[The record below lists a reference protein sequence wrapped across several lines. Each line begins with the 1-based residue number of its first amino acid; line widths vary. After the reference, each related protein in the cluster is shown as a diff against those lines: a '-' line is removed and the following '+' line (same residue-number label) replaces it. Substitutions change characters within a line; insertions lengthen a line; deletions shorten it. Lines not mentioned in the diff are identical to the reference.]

1 MQDKWKG
8 IMKQIISGW
17 AFMFLFVSMCNEIMI
32 GMGFG
37 NHFGSNRKILALTFI
52 INFAVKIMLR
62 NQPK

>member
-1 MQDKWKG
+1 MEGIWK
-8 IMKQIISGW
+8 IILKQIISGW

-32 GMGFG
+32 GMGLG

-52 INFAVKIMLR
+52 INFAVKVMLR